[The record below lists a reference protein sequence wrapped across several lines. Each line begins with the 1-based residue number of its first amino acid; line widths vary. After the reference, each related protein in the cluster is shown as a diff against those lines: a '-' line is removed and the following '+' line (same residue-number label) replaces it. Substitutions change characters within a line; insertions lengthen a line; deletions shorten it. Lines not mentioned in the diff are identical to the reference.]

1 MKVKT
6 DLFAH
11 VGVVKSQELSG
22 NVTHEMLYEFP
33 SYWLERTSGK
43 SNFKII
49 KWLPYYIYWLFYIAF
64 KKLT

>member
-33 SYWLERTSGK
+33 SYSIYFSRETGQGFIYVSFAISSHDTFTSLIFL
-43 SNFKII
+43 N
-49 KWLPYYIYWLFYIAF
+49 
-64 KKLT
+64 